1 MAANRVRVLLVEDDP
16 DDYLL
21 IRVWLSDSEGTKFEL
36 DWVETYTAA
45 LEAMARNQHAVCLLD
60 YRLGRHNGLELLR
73 EARTR
78 GWKGPLILLTG
89 QADRKV
95 DLEALQAGAADY
107 LVKGQINAALLE
119 RSIRYALERHQMH
132 ADLEVRVRERTAEL
146 ARANAALAE
155 ADRRKDDFLAMLGH
169 ELRNPLAP
177 IRNALHLLRLRGSD
191 PETLSWTQDILD
203 RQIRHMTRLVDDL
216 LDASRIARNKVQLR
230 KERLD
235 LAALVR
241 STAEDHRPGLEQ
253 ANLTLGLELCSGTV
267 WVEGD
272 PTRLAQVL
280 GNLLANAGKFTDAGG
295 RVTVRLRHEET
306 LRRAVAS
313 VTDTGIGIEQGML
326 DKVFETFAQADRS
339 IDRSRGGL
347 GLGLALVKGLVE
359 LHGGGVAVTS
369 AGLGC
374 GAEFSFW
381 VPLAEKVVEAVPP
394 GRTGDGQRVSLRIL
408 IVEDNHDAAESLRML
423 LELRGHKVALAATG
437 TAGVE
442 KARQWQPEVIL
453 CDLGLPGMDG
463 YEVAQKVRADP
474 ALRGTHLVAVSGYGQ
489 DEDRQR
495 CREVGFDAHLTKPI
509 EFADLERL
517 LAAPPGGNGK
527 RG

>member
-1 MAANRVRVLLVEDDP
+1 MADRVRVLLVEDDP

-45 LEAMARNQHAVCLLD
+45 LEALARNRHDVCLLD

-73 EARTR
+73 EARAR
-78 GWKGPLILLTG
+78 GWMGPLILLTG

-107 LVKGQINAALLE
+107 LVKGQINPALLE

-132 ADLEVRVRERTAEL
+132 AELEVRVRERTAEL

-155 ADRRKDDFLAMLGH
+155 ADRRKDEFLAMLGH

-177 IRNALHLLRLRGSD
+177 IRNALQLLRLRGSD
-191 PETLSWTQDILD
+191 SNTLTWTQDILD

-216 LDASRIARNKVQLR
+216 LDASRIARGKVQLR

-235 LAALVR
+235 LAMLVH

-253 ANLTLGLELCSGTV
+253 AGLALKLDLCPGPV
-267 WVEGD
+267 WGEGD

-295 RVTVRLRHEET
+295 RVTVRLRQEKGSG
-306 LRRAVAS
+306 RAVVS
-313 VTDTGIGIEQGML
+313 VMDTGIGIERGML

-339 IDRSRGGL
+339 IERSRGGL

-359 LHGGGVAVTS
+359 LHGGGVAVAS
-369 AGLGC
+369 AGLGH
-374 GAEFSFW
+374 GAEFTFW
-381 VPLAEKVVEAVPP
+381 VPVAVTAVEAARPDYQ
-394 GRTGDGQRVSLRIL
+394 GDGRATPLRIL
-408 IVEDNHDAAESLRML
+408 IVEDNRDAAESLRLL
-423 LELRGHKVALAATG
+423 LELRGHQVTLAATG

-442 KARQWQPEVIL
+442 AARRLRPEVIL

-463 YEVAQKVRADP
+463 YMVAQTVRADP
-474 ALRGTHLVAVSGYGQ
+474 ALGATRLVAVSGYGQ
-489 DEDRQR
+489 DEDRLR

-517 LAAPPGGNGK
+517 LVRSPGGNGK
-527 RG
+527 RA

>member
-1 MAANRVRVLLVEDDP
+1 MADRVRILLVEDDP

-45 LEAMARNQHAVCLLD
+45 LEAMARNHHDVCLLD

-73 EARTR
+73 EARAR
-78 GWKGPLILLTG
+78 GWKGPLLLLTG

-107 LVKGQINAALLE
+107 LIKGQINPALLE

-132 ADLEVRVRERTAEL
+132 AELEVRVRERTAEL

-177 IRNALHLLRLRGSD
+177 IRNALQLLRLRGSD
-191 PETLSWTQDILD
+191 PNTLAWTQDILD
-203 RQIRHMTRLVDDL
+203 RQVRHMTRLVDDL
-216 LDASRIARNKVQLR
+216 LDASRIARGKVQLR

-253 ANLTLGLELCSGTV
+253 GGLALNLELCPGPV

-272 PTRLAQVL
+272 ATRLAQVL
-280 GNLLANAGKFTDAGG
+280 GNLLANAGKFTDSGG
-295 RVTVRLRHEET
+295 RVTVRLRREEA
-306 LRRAVAS
+306 LRRAVVS
-313 VTDTGIGIEQGML
+313 VTDTGIGIEPGML
-326 DKVFETFAQADRS
+326 GKVFESFAQADRS
-339 IDRSRGGL
+339 IERSRGGL

-359 LHGGGVAVTS
+359 LHGGGVAVAS

-374 GAEFSFW
+374 GAEFTFW
-381 VPLAEKVVEAVPP
+381 MPLATTTAAAARPEQKSD
-394 GRTGDGQRVSLRIL
+394 GRGAPLRIL
-408 IVEDNHDAAESLRML
+408 IVEDNRDAAESLRLL
-423 LELRGHKVALAATG
+423 LELRGHKVALATTG

-442 KARQWQPEVIL
+442 TARQWHPEVIL

-463 YEVAQKVRADP
+463 FAVAQAVRADP
-474 ALRGTHLVAVSGYGQ
+474 ALQATRLVAVSGYGQ

-517 LAAPPGGNGK
+517 LARPPGGNGK